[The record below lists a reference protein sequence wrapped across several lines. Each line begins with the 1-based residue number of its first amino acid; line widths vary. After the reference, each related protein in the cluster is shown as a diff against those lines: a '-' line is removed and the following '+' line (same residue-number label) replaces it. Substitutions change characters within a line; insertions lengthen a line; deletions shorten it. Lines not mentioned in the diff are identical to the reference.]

1 MRKISFQYSFKQGKC
16 EIPFQP
22 EVILLD
28 ATYKLNDHHM
38 PLYVMIVIDGN
49 GESEIV
55 GLWLVENEE
64 RKTLSFAL
72 DAFKKHNPQWE
83 RIECVMTDKDI
94 TERDVIY
101 DKLPG
106 KQLLICLFHTLRT
119 FRREVTQDKLGISQ
133 GERLQ
138 ALETLQKLAYS
149 QSGDEYGQWLEQLRL
164 TTPATVVDYFMKNW
178 HPIRSQWVEG
188 MKTSHVNFFTSTN
201 NRLESINH
209 KLKAVIERYS
219 PLPVFFSDLMKCIW
233 SLQSERKYRATNLIV
248 TVPTVVPANESI
260 KEYQKALTPFAYNYV
275 KKQFDLMKRVKID
288 MNQSDLSTGQFVITA
303 SAGEFISTTED
314 CPCGFFK
321 AMMLPCKHILA
332 VRDILKCPLFSE
344 TLCATR
350 WLLQHYIQNH
360 AFIESSGSNTL
371 DITVDSD
378 FPSVEAATLSE
389 QEKYRK
395 AFKVA
400 QETATDLSLLGTAD
414 FNVYYKQ
421 LKSVRDLIRKR
432 HPFLVI
438 PAEKSEQLSS
448 KNILK

>member
-1 MRKISFQYSFKQGKC
+1 
-16 EIPFQP
+16 
-22 EVILLD
+22 
-28 ATYKLNDHHM
+28 
-38 PLYVMIVIDGN
+38 
-49 GESEIV
+49 
-55 GLWLVENEE
+55 
-64 RKTLSFAL
+64 
-72 DAFKKHNPQWE
+72 
-83 RIECVMTDKDI
+83 
-94 TERDVIY
+94 
-101 DKLPG
+101 
-106 KQLLICLFHTLRT
+106 
-119 FRREVTQDKLGISQ
+119 
-133 GERLQ
+133 
-138 ALETLQKLAYS
+138 
-149 QSGDEYGQWLEQLRL
+149 
-164 TTPATVVDYFMKNW
+164 
-178 HPIRSQWVEG
+178 
-188 MKTSHVNFFTSTN
+188 
-201 NRLESINH
+201 
-209 KLKAVIERYS
+209 
-219 PLPVFFSDLMKCIW
+219 
-233 SLQSERKYRATNLIV
+233 
-248 TVPTVVPANESI
+248 
-260 KEYQKALTPFAYNYV
+260 
-275 KKQFDLMKRVKID
+275 MKRVKID

-438 PAEKSEQLSS
+438 PAEKNPGKPHISSIPAAKRKKSS
-448 KNILK
+448 KPVKFILKSRTEKEKAILQWFVDDKIADRAMREDQLIEEELVEVRPEKIPMKCLSPQVSIHQVKIYFTIDGWKAVTNVCDVLRERGEWSCDACQKDFSEGETSVGCDGCLSWYHLGCIGRIEAPKKNPWFCRGCYRRI